1 MGAQLRVYRQKIKSA
16 QTTKK
21 ITRAMELIAASRIQK
36 AQARVT
42 ASTPYSRAIT
52 RAVSAVAT
60 YSNVDHVLTTEPE
73 TIERAAVVILT
84 SDRGLAGAFNSQVLR
99 EAEQLAELLRSQ
111 GKDVVYFLVGRKAVG
126 YFQFRRRASERQ
138 WTGSTENP
146 EFELAK
152 EIADAVLEV
161 FLRDAADGGVDE
173 IHVVYNRFVS
183 MMTQTPE
190 VVRLLPLEVV
200 EGVEEP
206 DATVQPLYEFEPDV
220 ETVLDALLP
229 VYIESRI
236 FNALLQSAAAKHA
249 ATQKAMKSAS
259 DNADK
264 LITDYTRLANNA
276 RQAEI
281 TQQISEIVG
290 GADALVAEVSN
301 PRRRERRM
309 TDTAT
314 APVAEA
320 TGGAVGRIARVTGP
334 VVDIEFPHDS
344 IPEIY
349 NALKTDITIEG
360 VTTTITL
367 EVAQHLGDDLVR
379 AIALK
384 PTDGLVRGQEVID
397 TGEAI
402 SVPVGDVTK
411 GKVFNVIGEVL
422 NGEPGEQH
430 RDHRALA
437 DPPQAPGLRPARVE
451 DAALRDR
458 HQGHRPPHPVRAGW
472 QDRPLRRCRRRQ
484 DRPHPGDDP
493 ARRAGPRWCVGV
505 RRCRRAHP

>member
-21 ITRAMELIAASRIQK
+21 ITKAMELIAASRIQK

-73 TIERAAVVILT
+73 SIERAAVLVVT

-99 EAEQLAELLRSQ
+99 EAEELSELLRSQ
-111 GKDVVYFLVGRKAVG
+111 GKEVVYFLIGRKAVG
-126 YFQFRRRASERQ
+126 YFQFRRRSSERQ
-138 WTGSTENP
+138 WVGSSENP
-146 EFELAK
+146 QFDLAK
-152 EIADAVLEV
+152 DVAEAVLEA
-161 FLRDAADGGVDE
+161 FLRDASDGGVDE

-206 DATVQPLYEFEPDV
+206 DSTILPLYEFEPDV

-264 LITDYTRLANNA
+264 LITDYTRLANEA

-281 TQQISEIVG
+281 TQQIAEIVG
-290 GADALVAEVSN
+290 GADALVA
-301 PRRRERRM
+301 
-309 TDTAT
+309 
-314 APVAEA
+314 
-320 TGGAVGRIARVTGP
+320 
-334 VVDIEFPHDS
+334 
-344 IPEIY
+344 
-349 NALKTDITIEG
+349 K
-360 VTTTITL
+360 
-367 EVAQHLGDDLVR
+367 
-379 AIALK
+379 K
-384 PTDGLVRGQEVID
+384 
-397 TGEAI
+397 
-402 SVPVGDVTK
+402 
-411 GKVFNVIGEVL
+411 
-422 NGEPGEQH
+422 
-430 RDHRALA
+430 
-437 DPPQAPGLRPARVE
+437 
-451 DAALRDR
+451 
-458 HQGHRPPHPVRAGW
+458 
-472 QDRPLRRCRRRQ
+472 
-484 DRPHPGDDP
+484 
-493 ARRAGPRWCVGV
+493 
-505 RRCRRAHP
+505 